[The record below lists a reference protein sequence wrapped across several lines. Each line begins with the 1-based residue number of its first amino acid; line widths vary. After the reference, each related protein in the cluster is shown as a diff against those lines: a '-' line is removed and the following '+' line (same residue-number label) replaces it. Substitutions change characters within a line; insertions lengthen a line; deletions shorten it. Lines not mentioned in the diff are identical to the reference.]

1 MKLRLMAATAALA
14 LMTGAAAAQD
24 MSAEQETAVRSEV
37 LKATVGGGG
46 EGSDRIPTAET
57 EGWEVGATVPNS
69 YESAPVRDVE
79 GMDGYSYVVTD
90 DDRAYLMDS
99 ERKIVSEMSLLE
111 ASNQGSEGIPAPG
124 DPRKDV
130 AQPTQK

>member
-14 LMTGAAAAQD
+14 LMTGVAGAQQ
-24 MSAEQETAVRSEV
+24 MSADQETAVRTEV

-46 EGSDRIPTAET
+46 ESSDRIPTAET
-57 EGWEVGATVPNS
+57 EGWEVGATVPDN
-69 YESAPVRDVE
+69 YQSAPVENVDGV
-79 GMDGYSYVVTD
+79 DGYTYLLTD
-90 DDRAYLMDS
+90 DDRAFVIDG